1 MKTFRF
7 AFGQMNN
14 PWLGKHFFPTV
25 FATEMKK
32 FRTYW
37 NTTNQK
43 KKRSK
48 MCIYCSAF
56 IIFSCNVKNFYSE
69 VSNVII

>member
-25 FATEMKK
+25 FATEMNK
-32 FRTYW
+32 FPTYLP
-37 NTTNQK
+37 
-43 KKRSK
+43 SSYFLA
-48 MCIYCSAF
+48 M
-56 IIFSCNVKNFYSE
+56 
-69 VSNVII
+69 